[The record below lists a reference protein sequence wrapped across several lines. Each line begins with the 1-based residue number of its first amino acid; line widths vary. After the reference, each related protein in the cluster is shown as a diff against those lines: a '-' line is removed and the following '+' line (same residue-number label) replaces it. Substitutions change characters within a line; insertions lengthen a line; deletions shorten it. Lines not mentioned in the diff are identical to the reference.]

1 MEAPGNETVALPLPH
16 VAKIHDENV
25 VALEQGL
32 PSFTVNFLNLG
43 SGCGHEGCSGV
54 L

>member
-1 MEAPGNETVALPLPH
+1 MKATGNEAVTLPLPH
-16 VAKIHDENV
+16 IAKIDDEDV